1 MLRGAGTPGT
11 ATACTAASGWCR
23 WRRKTCE
30 KTAVL
35 SHLYINA
42 IFLPR
47 QARDNHR
54 DNSKTTTVFSGRL
67 RDKHI
72 VQATT
77 ATATATRWRREMHVG
92 AGKTTSLLRCFVLN
106 NDHLP
111 RQARDKPRESTQTK
125 PPFSRAGLRAE
136 RSVQCHQRR
145 LPVPRRLDRRPL
157 PDPRPRASEP
167 YDRCETTLI
176 SFALFI
182 VANTDD
188 FIKTGSGQT

>member
-30 KTAVL
+30 KTAIL

-106 NDHLP
+106 NDHCQDRLGTNPGKALKQSP
-111 RQARDKPRESTQTK
+111 R
-125 PPFSRAGLRAE
+125 FRAQDCGLNGVCNATSGVCQCRA
-136 RSVQCHQRR
+136 
-145 LPVPRRLDRRPL
+145 
-157 PDPRPRASEP
+157 AWTG
-167 YDRCETTLI
+167 DRCQTLALEPASLTTGAKQRSYL
-176 SFALFI
+176 LRCL
-182 VANTDD
+182 
-188 FIKTGSGQT
+188 